1 MIFSEAIDYLYS
13 RLPVFHRI
21 GPKALKPGLANTLQ
35 LCAVLGN
42 PQTKFRSIH
51 VGGTNG
57 KGSTAHMLAAVYQSA
72 GYRVGLYTSPHLKS
86 FTERIRING
95 QPIAEED
102 VAAFVT
108 QYQSLIETVEPSFF
122 EVSVAMAFDYFAQA
136 AVDVAIVEVGL
147 GGRLDS
153 TNVITPLLSV
163 ITNIGYDHTD
173 ILGDTLPA
181 IASEKAGII
190 KPGVPVVISET
201 QPETAPVF
209 SKKAAD
215 EQAPILFAD
224 TRYAVLNDGLSN
236 GIRQVRVTRDG
247 MPPIFLDLALA
258 GTYQLRNLP
267 GVLATVDG
275 LQSLLSVAEADLRY
289 GLRSVVALTGL
300 KGRFQQ
306 FADSPRVIVDTAHN
320 EPGLQAMM
328 ETVASM
334 DYSRLH
340 IIMGVVSDKPAGPLL
355 AALPSRA
362 IYYFCQADSP
372 RALPAMLL
380 QTEGYVIGRYGESYS
395 NVNVALEAAREEALP
410 TDLILITGSNY
421 VVAELT
427 DL

>member
-1 MIFSEAIDYLYS
+1 MHFSEAIDYLYS

-21 GPKALKPGLANTLQ
+21 GPKALKPGLDNTLQ
-35 LCAVLGN
+35 LCAELGN

-108 QYQSLIETVEPSFF
+108 HHQSLIETVEPSFF

-136 AVDVAIVEVGL
+136 AVDIAIVEVGL

-153 TNVITPLLSV
+153 TNIITPLMSV

-181 IASEKAGII
+181 IAAEKAGII

-201 QPETAPVF
+201 QTETTPVF
-209 SKKAAD
+209 SKKASD

-224 TRYAVLNDGLSN
+224 TRYTVLDDGLAN
-236 GIRQVRVTRDG
+236 GVRQVRVTRDG
-247 MPPIFLDLALA
+247 MPPIALDLALA

-267 GVLATVDG
+267 GVLAAIDG
-275 LQSLLSVAEADLRY
+275 LQSLLPVAEADLRY
-289 GLRSVVALTGL
+289 GLRSVVLLTGL
-300 KGRFQQ
+300 LGRFQQ
-306 FADSPRVIVDTAHN
+306 LADSPLVIVDTAHN

-340 IIMGVVSDKPAGPLL
+340 IIIGVVSDKPAGPLL
-355 AALPSRA
+355 EALPSQA

-380 QTEGYVIGRYGESYS
+380 QTEGYAIGRCGESYS

>member
-1 MIFSEAIDYLYS
+1 MHFSEAIDYLYS

-21 GPKALKPGLANTLQ
+21 GPKALKPGLDNTLQ
-35 LCAVLGN
+35 LCAELGN

-95 QPIAEED
+95 QPISED
-102 VAAFVT
+102 VVAEFVT
-108 QYQSLIETVEPSFF
+108 RHQSLIETIEPSFF

-136 AVDVAIVEVGL
+136 AVDIAIVEVGL

-153 TNVITPLLSV
+153 TNIITPLMSV
-163 ITNIGYDHTD
+163 ITNIGYDHTE

-181 IASEKAGII
+181 IAAEKAGII

-201 QPETAPVF
+201 QTETTPVF
-209 SKKAAD
+209 SKKASD
-215 EQAPILFAD
+215 EQASILFAD
-224 TRYAVLNDGLSN
+224 TRYTVLDDGLAN
-236 GIRQVRVTRDG
+236 GVRQVRVTRDG
-247 MPPIFLDLALA
+247 MPPIALDLALA

-267 GVLATVDG
+267 GVLAAIDG
-275 LQSLLSVAEADLRY
+275 LQSLLPVAEADLRY
-289 GLRSVVALTGL
+289 GLRSVVLLTGL
-300 KGRFQQ
+300 LGRFQQ
-306 FADSPRVIVDTAHN
+306 LVGSPLVIVDTAHN

-328 ETVASM
+328 ETVALM

-340 IIMGVVSDKPAGPLL
+340 IIIGVVSDKSAGPLL
-355 AALPSRA
+355 EALPSQA

-380 QTEGYVIGRYGESYS
+380 QTEGYALGRYGESYS